1 MRMADAPHR
10 LFLLDGM
17 ALVYRAHFALI
28 RSPIYTSARVN
39 ASALF
44 GFTNTL
50 LDLLEKQTP
59 THLAVVFDTDH
70 PTPRHV
76 IYPEYKANRDAMPE
90 DLSLQLP
97 HVKRLIKAFNIPVI
111 ECPGWEA
118 DDVIGTLAK
127 RAEAEDGYETYMVT
141 PDKDFAQLVTDKT
154 VIYKPGRQGSA
165 AEILDRAAICEN
177 WQVEDPLQTID
188 ILGLWGDASDNIPG
202 VPGIG
207 EKTAK
212 KLIAEYGSIEKL
224 LGNTDKLKGK
234 QKENVE
240 NNREQALLS
249 KKLVTILTD
258 APVEVGFD
266 EIELSARDDEALQSL
281 FVEFEFSSLGKR
293 LFGKDF
299 QSGRGHATTE
309 SDTGLTAELKTI
321 TDFKKAYLSFR
332 ADDAAGRAK
341 LIATLSA
348 LDSYCFDIETDSL
361 DQKTANIIGL
371 AFSWKDHEASYVEI
385 PKGEAG
391 LAILEEFRPL
401 FVDGRAE
408 KIGHNL
414 KFDIG
419 VLHWR
424 GFRVSTPV
432 FDTMLAHSLI
442 EPDQRHKMDYLAE
455 SLLGY
460 TPITYD
466 EVFAK
471 VAEPTGQLNLFD
483 EAEMAG
489 DAESEEA
496 GGPSF
501 EDVAQYACEDA
512 DITWQLAAILREKV
526 AETNQ
531 ADVLIKIECPLVPV
545 LVEME
550 AEGIRVDPDTLGEI
564 GVALG
569 QKIAEQEASIYAAA
583 DTEFNLNSPKQVGEV
598 LFDQLK
604 LVEKPKKT
612 KTGQYKTDE
621 QTLTSLAVEHPIV
634 RDLLAYREASKLKS
648 TYVDALPHSIF
659 AGTGRIHTTFHQV
672 MTATGRLASNNPNLQ
687 NIPIRS
693 EQGRE
698 IRKAFVPRSEEFVLL
713 AADYSQIELRVMA
726 SLCEDPAMI
735 EAFNSGMDI
744 HTATAARVFS
754 VETDKVTSDMR
765 RTAKMVNFGII
776 YGISAFGLAQRL
788 GGEVSR
794 SEASEIIKEYLRQY
808 PGVQIFQEKTIEQA
822 KTDGYVETLSGRRRY
837 LRDINSAN
845 GMIRSAA
852 ERTAINTP
860 IQGTAADMIKI
871 AMVNVGEMLRVGDYK
886 TKMLLQVHDELVF
899 DLHREEE
906 DEVVPK
912 IEAAMKDAL
921 PLSVP
926 IVVETGTGENWLE
939 AH

>member
-1 MRMADAPHR
+1 MAEAPNR

-28 RSPIYTSARVN
+28 RSPIFTSARVN
-39 ASALF
+39 TSALF

-50 LDLLEKQTP
+50 LDLLEKQSP
-59 THLAVVFDTDH
+59 THLAVVFDTDD
-70 PTPRHV
+70 PTPRHE

-90 DLSLQLP
+90 DLSKQIP
-97 HVKRLIKAFNIPVI
+97 HVKRLIQGFHIPVI

-127 RAEAEDGYETYMVT
+127 RAEEMGGYETYMVT
-141 PDKDFAQLVTDKT
+141 PDKDFAQLVTDT
-154 VIYKPGRQGSA
+154 TRIYKPGRQGSA

-177 WQVEDPLQTID
+177 WQVDDPLQTID

-202 VPGIG
+202 VPGVG

-212 KLIAEYGSIEKL
+212 KLIAEYGSIENL
-224 LGNTDKLKGK
+224 LENTDKLKGK

-258 APVEVGFD
+258 APVDVGFD
-266 EIELSARDDEALQSL
+266 EIKISERDDEAIQSL
-281 FVEFEFSSLGKR
+281 FVEFEFNSLGKR
-293 LFGKDF
+293 LFGDEF
-299 QSGRGHATTE
+299 QAGRGHSTSETDE
-309 SDTGLTAELKTI
+309 GLTAELKTI
-321 TDFKKAYLSFR
+321 DDFEKTYHTIP
-332 ADDAAGRAK
+332 ADDGDGRKK
-341 LIATLSA
+341 LIATLNG
-348 LDSYCFDIETDSL
+348 LEQFCFDTETDSL
-361 DQKTANIIGL
+361 DEKTANLIGL
-371 AFSWKDHEASYVEI
+371 AFSWKDHEATYVEL
-385 PKGEAG
+385 PPGKDG
-391 LAILEEFRPL
+391 LAILEEFRPV
-401 FVDGRAE
+401 FESTSSE

-432 FDTMLAHSLI
+432 FDTMLAHSLV

-460 TPITYD
+460 TPIAYD
-466 EVFAK
+466 EVFGK
-471 VAEPTGQLNLFD
+471 DSEPSGQMNLFG

-489 DAESEEA
+489 ENETT
-496 GGPSF
+496 GPTL
-501 EDVAQYACEDA
+501 DDIARYACEDA

-526 AETNQ
+526 AETHQ
-531 ADVLIKIECPLVPV
+531 DKVLLDIECPLVPV

-550 AEGIRVDPDTLGEI
+550 AEGIRVDPETLSEI
-564 GVALG
+564 GEALG
-569 QKIAEQEASIYAAA
+569 KKIADQEAAIYAAA
-583 DTEFNLNSPKQVGEV
+583 DIEFNLNSPKQVGEV
-598 LFDQLK
+598 LFDKLQ

-621 QTLTSLAVEHPIV
+621 QTLTSLAIEHAIV
-634 RDLLAYREASKLKS
+634 RDILAYREASKLKS
-648 TYVDALPHSIF
+648 TYVDALPNSIF
-659 AGTGRIHTTFHQV
+659 PGTGRIHTTFHQV

-698 IRKAFVPRSEEFVLL
+698 IRKAFVPRSDEYVLL

-735 EAFNSGMDI
+735 EAFQGGEDI
-744 HTATAARVFS
+744 HTATAARVFDVDS
-754 VETDKVTSDMR
+754 EHVAPEMR

-794 SEASEIIKEYLRQY
+794 SQAGEFIKAYLEQY
-808 PGVQIFQEKTIEQA
+808 PGVKEFQDKTIEQA
-822 KTDGYVETLSGRRRY
+822 KSDGYVETLTGRRRY
-837 LRDINSAN
+837 LRDINSRN

-871 AMVNVGEMLRVGDYK
+871 AMVKVGKLLREGDYK
-886 TKMLLQVHDELVF
+886 SRMLLQVHDELVF
-899 DLHREEE
+899 DLHRDEEG
-906 DEVVPK
+906 EVVPK
-912 IEAAMKDAL
+912 IVTAMKEAL